1 MTAGFRIDW
10 IDGPADLEGV
20 LEIDRESFSA
30 PWTREMYE
38 QELQD
43 ARHAF
48 VAVLRTASE
57 PVAAYC
63 SYRLVAGEVQIN
75 NLAVRKAF
83 RRTGLGRALVAFVL
97 RHGVGADATLAV
109 LEVRRSNEAA
119 RRLYAGFGFVES
131 ATRANYYANPEE
143 DALVMVRDLRD
154 LERDPVA

>member
-1 MTAGFRIDW
+1 MTAGFRIEW
-10 IDGPADLEGV
+10 IDGPADLDRV

-48 VAVLRTASE
+48 IAVVRTPSE

-63 SYRLVAGEVQIN
+63 SYRLVAGEVQFN
-75 NLAVRKAF
+75 NLAVRTAF

-97 RHGVGADATLAV
+97 RHGAGADATLAV
-109 LEVRRSNEAA
+109 LEVRRSNDWA

-131 ATRANYYANPEE
+131 GTRANYYANPQE
-143 DALVMVRDLRD
+143 DALVMVRDLRN
-154 LERDPVA
+154 LECDPVA

>member
-1 MTAGFRIDW
+1 MTAGFRIEW

-20 LEIDRESFSA
+20 LEVDRESFSA

-43 ARHAF
+43 TRHAYI
-48 VAVLRTASE
+48 AVVRTPSE
-57 PVAAYC
+57 SVTAYC

-75 NLAVRKAF
+75 NLAVRRAF

-97 RHGVGADATLAV
+97 RHGAGADATLAV
-109 LEVRRSNEAA
+109 LEVRCSNDAA

-131 ATRANYYANPEE
+131 GTRANYYANPQE
-143 DALVMVRDLRD
+143 DALVMIRDLRN